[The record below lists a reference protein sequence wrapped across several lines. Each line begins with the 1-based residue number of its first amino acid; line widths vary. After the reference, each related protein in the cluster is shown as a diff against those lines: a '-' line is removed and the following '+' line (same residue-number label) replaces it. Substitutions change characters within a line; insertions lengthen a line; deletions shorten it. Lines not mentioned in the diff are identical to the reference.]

1 MVLIGLLL
9 LFLLANATNS
19 GEMYEQNYAQLFTIN
34 LVVAGALGVLIAW
47 VAWRLYQRVRQGRF
61 GSRLLL
67 KIATI
72 FALVGVAPGL
82 LIYVVS
88 YQFVSRS
95 IETWFDVKVEGAL
108 DAGLTLGRV
117 TLDTLTNDL
126 ASKARV
132 AADQLSENPQMVP
145 ESALVR
151 LMEQVG
157 ANDASVWSASGKL
170 LSSAGSIGMQLSPD
184 KPSSTQLRSAKAE
197 RSYAWVDGLEDA
209 AMGKAVKPNIKALVP
224 IPNAS
229 LGLASEQRFLLVQ
242 RILPAN
248 FVANA
253 LAVESANREY
263 QERALGRS
271 GLKRMYIGTLTLS
284 LFLAVFGAILLA
296 IVLGNQI
303 AR

>member
-1 MVLIGLLL
+1 MVERQTSTLTRRVTALVAIAMVLIGLLL

-72 FALVGVAPGL
+72 FALVGVGPGL

-117 TLDTLTNDL
+117 TLDTLSNDL

-132 AADQLSENPQMVP
+132 GAEQLLVTRQMVP
-145 ESALVR
+145 ESALAR
-151 LMEQVG
+151 LM
-157 ANDASVWSASGKL
+157 
-170 LSSAGSIGMQLSPD
+170 
-184 KPSSTQLRSAKAE
+184 
-197 RSYAWVDGLEDA
+197 
-209 AMGKAVKPNIKALVP
+209 
-224 IPNAS
+224 
-229 LGLASEQRFLLVQ
+229 
-242 RILPAN
+242 
-248 FVANA
+248 
-253 LAVESANREY
+253 
-263 QERALGRS
+263 
-271 GLKRMYIGTLTLS
+271 
-284 LFLAVFGAILLA
+284 
-296 IVLGNQI
+296 
-303 AR
+303 

>member
-1 MVLIGLLL
+1 MTTPEPASGPAPNASTGQASARMRRVTALVAMAMVLTGLVLL
-9 LFLLANATNS
+9 YLLAMATNNR
-19 GEMYEQNYAQLFTIN
+19 EKYEENYAQLITIN
-34 LVVAGALGVLIAW
+34 LVFAGALGVFIAW
-47 VAWRLYQRVRQGRF
+47 AAWRLYQRVRQGRF

-82 LIYVVS
+82 LIYFVS

-117 TLDTLTNDL
+117 TLDTLSNDL

-132 AADQLSENPQMVP
+132 AAEQLAETTQVVP
-145 ESALVR
+145 ESALAR
-151 LMEQVG
+151 LLEQIG

-170 LSSAGSIGMQLSPD
+170 ISSAGAIGVQLSPD
-184 KPSSTQLRSAKAE
+184 KPSSAQMRAAKAE

-209 AMGKAVKPNIKALVP
+209 ASGKDVKPSIKALAP

-229 LGLASEQRFLLVQ
+229 LGLSSEQRFLLVQ
-242 RILPAN
+242 RVLPLN
-248 FVANA
+248 FVTNA
-253 LAVESANREY
+253 LAVDNANREY
-263 QERALGRS
+263 Q
-271 GLKRMYIGTLTLS
+271 
-284 LFLAVFGAILLA
+284 
-296 IVLGNQI
+296 
-303 AR
+303 